1 MTSGGI
7 FPTVYF
13 LMKKIFIFLT
23 ALLLPFTRALAQEQ
37 FVSLTL
43 CSDRLLFEI
52 ARPEQIAAMSPYSKN
67 PLMMLDKLNHDKPTL
82 EPQLS
87 QLLPYLDKTM
97 LINERFYPQLVAE
110 LKQLGVKIL
119 PINDSP
125 QTPEQ
130 LFELI
135 LQLGKLTDNQ
145 AKAEQLIV
153 QLKSQNMK
161 LNQPLT
167 DTLILSD
174 TGVVDTQQPNYQ
186 ALLQLL
192 GLTPLKTALTPQNFS
207 LEKVVLSQP
216 NILISLTD
224 KQGYNEQA
232 ELLSHPLLQNYFQNR
247 PLATIPLK
255 YTYCFDHGIWQGAE
269 KIYQQLK

>member
-1 MTSGGI
+1 
-7 FPTVYF
+7 
-13 LMKKIFIFLT
+13 MKKTLTFLT
-23 ALLLPFTRALAQEQ
+23 ALFLPFTTALAQEQ

-43 CSDRLLFEI
+43 CSDRLLAEI

-82 EPQLS
+82 EPQLDR
-87 QLLPYLDKTM
+87 LLPYLDKTM

-110 LKQLGVKIL
+110 LKQLDVKIL

-145 AKAEQLIV
+145 AKAEQLIAK
-153 QLKSQNMK
+153 LKSQNVM
-161 LNQPLT
+161 LNRPLAA
-167 DTLILSD
+167 TLIVSD
-174 TGVVDTQQPNYQ
+174 TGVVDTRQANYQ
-186 ALLQLL
+186 TLLQLL
-192 GLTPLKTALTPQNFS
+192 ALTPLKNALTPQNFS
-207 LEKVVLSQP
+207 LEKVLLSQP
-216 NILISLTD
+216 NILITLTD
-224 KQGYNEQA
+224 KQGYNEQS
-232 ELLSHPLLQNYFQNR
+232 ELLSHPLLQNVFQNR

-255 YTYCFDHGIWQGAE
+255 YTYCFDHGIWLGAE
-269 KIYQQLK
+269 MIYQQLK

>member
-1 MTSGGI
+1 
-7 FPTVYF
+7 
-13 LMKKIFIFLT
+13 MKKTLTFLT
-23 ALLLPFTRALAQEQ
+23 ALFLPFTTALAQEQ

-43 CSDRLLFEI
+43 CSDRLLAEI

-67 PLMMLDKLNHDKPTL
+67 PLMMLDKVNHDKPTL

-87 QLLPYLDKTM
+87 QLLPYLDKMM
-97 LINERFYPQLVAE
+97 LINELFYPQLVAE

-145 AKAEQLIV
+145 AKAEQLIT
-153 QLKSQNMK
+153 QLKSQNVK
-161 LNQPLT
+161 INQPLT

-232 ELLSHPLLQNYFQNR
+232 ELLSHPLLQNYFQHR

-269 KIYQQLK
+269 KIYQQLKGKNE

>member
-1 MTSGGI
+1 
-7 FPTVYF
+7 
-13 LMKKIFIFLT
+13 MKKTLTFLT
-23 ALLLPFTRALAQEQ
+23 ALLLSFTTALAQEQ

-43 CSDRLLFEI
+43 CSDRLLAEI

-67 PLMMLDKLNHDKPTL
+67 PLMMLDKVNQDKPTL

-97 LINERFYPQLVAE
+97 LINELFYPQLVAE
-110 LKQLGVKIL
+110 LKRLDVKIL

-130 LFELI
+130 LFDLI

-145 AKAEQLIV
+145 AKAEQLIAK
-153 QLKSQNMK
+153 LKSQNVM
-161 LNQPLT
+161 LNRPLAA
-167 DTLILSD
+167 TLIVSD
-174 TGVVDTQQPNYQ
+174 TGVVDTRQANYQ
-186 ALLQLL
+186 TLLQLL
-192 GLTPLKTALTPQNFS
+192 ALTPLKTALTPQNFS
-207 LEKVVLSQP
+207 LEKVLLSQP
-216 NILISLTD
+216 NILITLTD

-255 YTYCFDHGIWQGAE
+255 YTYCFDHGIWLGAE
-269 KIYQQLK
+269 MIYQQLK

>member
-1 MTSGGI
+1 
-7 FPTVYF
+7 
-13 LMKKIFIFLT
+13 MKKTLTFLT
-23 ALLLPFTRALAQEQ
+23 ALFLSFTTALAQEQ

-43 CSDRLLFEI
+43 CSDRLLAEI

-130 LFELI
+130 LFDLI

-153 QLKSQNMK
+153 QLKSKNMK

-207 LEKVVLSQP
+207 LEKVLLSQP
-216 NILISLTD
+216 NILITLTD
-224 KQGYNEQA
+224 KQGYNEQS
-232 ELLSHPLLQNYFQNR
+232 ELLSHPLLQNYFKNR

>member
-1 MTSGGI
+1 
-7 FPTVYF
+7 
-13 LMKKIFIFLT
+13 MKKTLTFLT
-23 ALLLPFTRALAQEQ
+23 ALFLPLTTVFAQEQ

-43 CSDRLLFEI
+43 CSDRLLAEI
-52 ARPEQIAAMSPYSKN
+52 AHPEQIAAMSPYSKN
-67 PLMMLDKLNHDKPTL
+67 PLMMLDKVNHDKPTL

-97 LINERFYPQLVAE
+97 LINELFYPQLVAE

-145 AKAEQLIV
+145 TNAEQLIAK
-153 QLKSQNMK
+153 LKSQNFH
-161 LNQPLT
+161 LNRPLAA
-167 DTLILSD
+167 TLIVSD
-174 TGVVDTQQPNYQ
+174 TGVVDTRQANYQ
-186 ALLQLL
+186 TLLQLL
-192 GLTPLKTALTPQNFS
+192 ALTPLKTALTPQNFS
-207 LEKVVLSQP
+207 LEKVLLSQP
-216 NILISLTD
+216 NILITLTD
-224 KQGYNEQA
+224 KRGYNEQA
-232 ELLSHPLLQNYFQNR
+232 ELLSHPLLQNVFQNR

>member
-1 MTSGGI
+1 
-7 FPTVYF
+7 
-13 LMKKIFIFLT
+13 MKKTLTFLT
-23 ALLLPFTRALAQEQ
+23 ALFLPFTTAFAQEQ

-43 CSDRLLFEI
+43 CSDRLLAEI

-67 PLMMLDKLNHDKPTL
+67 PLMMLDKINHDKPTL

-97 LINERFYPQLVAE
+97 LINELFYPQLVAE

-130 LFELI
+130 LFDLI

-145 AKAEQLIV
+145 AKAEQLIAK
-153 QLKSQNMK
+153 LKSQNVM
-161 LNQPLT
+161 LNRPLAA
-167 DTLILSD
+167 TLIVSD
-174 TGVVDTQQPNYQ
+174 TGVVDTRQANYQ
-186 ALLQLL
+186 TLLQLL
-192 GLTPLKTALTPQNFS
+192 ALTPLKNALTPQNFS
-207 LEKVVLSQP
+207 LEKVLLSQP
-216 NILISLTD
+216 NILITLTD
-224 KQGYNEQA
+224 KQGYNEQS

-255 YTYCFDHGIWQGAE
+255 YTYCFDHGIWLGAE
-269 KIYQQLK
+269 RIYQQLK

>member
-1 MTSGGI
+1 
-7 FPTVYF
+7 
-13 LMKKIFIFLT
+13 MKKTLTFLT
-23 ALLLPFTRALAQEQ
+23 ALFLPFTTALAQEQ

-43 CSDRLLFEI
+43 CSDRLLAEI
-52 ARPEQIAAMSPYSKN
+52 ALPEQIAAMSPYSKN
-67 PLMMLDKLNHDKPTL
+67 PLMMLDKLNYDKPTL

-97 LINERFYPQLVAE
+97 LINELFYPQLVAE

-145 AKAEQLIV
+145 TKAEQLIAK
-153 QLKSQNMK
+153 LKSQNFH
-161 LNQPLT
+161 LNQPLVE
-167 DTLILSD
+167 TLILSD
-174 TGVVDTQQPNYQ
+174 TGVVDTQQPSYQ

-192 GLTPLKTALTPQNFS
+192 GLTPLKNALTPQNFS

-232 ELLSHPLLQNYFQNR
+232 ELLTHPLLQNYFQNR

>member
-1 MTSGGI
+1 
-7 FPTVYF
+7 
-13 LMKKIFIFLT
+13 MKKTLTFLT
-23 ALLLPFTRALAQEQ
+23 ALFLPFTTAFAQEQ

-43 CSDRLLFEI
+43 CSDRLLAEI

-67 PLMMLDKLNHDKPTL
+67 PLMMLDKVNQDKPTL

-97 LINERFYPQLVAE
+97 LINELFYPQLVAE

-145 AKAEQLIV
+145 AKAEQLIT

-186 ALLQLL
+186 TVLQLL

-269 KIYQQLK
+269 RIYQQLK